1 MTDHPGPDFER
12 QFADRLRQQLE
23 DADRP
28 FDPDAIAR
36 TAMAGERRPL
46 GRILI
51 GAATALVAAAF
62 TLFAIQL
69 LAPPGS
75 RTGEPRLSS
84 SAPPPSAYLPT
95 PTVTMSCV
103 PSPNPPPSGSTV
115 DSTGILLVPVGE
127 QIQPPAA
134 CDEEHNLAF
143 DKVLRLAMAHPTVFG
158 YPWVDPMTNE
168 LVFSVVTDEGRALAE
183 EVGATLTFPYRIR
196 DVLHSYAVLQQI
208 QTDVTYLRNEGV
220 VDAELIFM
228 VVPDHRDNRTMI
240 VISEMSRPL
249 LEELARRF
257 DPDAIAIQVDP
268 NQPRVGY

>member
-1 MTDHPGPDFER
+1 MLG
-12 QFADRLRQQLE
+12 DRRSV
-23 DADRP
+23 
-28 FDPDAIAR
+28 
-36 TAMAGERRPL
+36 
-46 GRILI
+46 GRFLI
-51 GAATALVAAAF
+51 VAATALVAAVL
-62 TLFAIQL
+62 TLGAIQL

-95 PTVTMSCV
+95 PTVAMSCV
-103 PSPNPPPSGSTV
+103 PSPTPPPSGSTV

-127 QIQPPAA
+127 QIQSPAA
-134 CDEEHNLAF
+134 CEEEQNLAF
-143 DKVLRLAMAHPTVFG
+143 DVILRLAMAHSTDFG

-168 LVFSVVTDEGRALAE
+168 LVFSVATEEGRSLAD

-196 DVLHSYAVLQQI
+196 EVAHSYAELEQI
-208 QTDVTYLRNEGV
+208 RNDVTYLRDEGV
-220 VDAELIFM
+220 VDAELIYAVM
-228 VVPDHRDNRTMI
+228 PDQRDNRTMI
-240 VISEMSRPL
+240 VISEMSRQL